1 MVSSYA
7 RMMRVPTIAPVLG
20 RRALNRALLERQML
34 LRRVALPTETAI
46 ERVVGMQ
53 AQNPFD
59 PYTALWSRLEDF
71 RADELSRLIEE
82 RRVVRATSMMR
93 TTIHLMTADDWLAL
107 RPVLQVVSDRG
118 FATGSPFGKPLQGI
132 DVDEVVRVS
141 RALLDEKPRTIA
153 ALRKLLHERWP
164 DRDAGSLAYAVRYL
178 VPLVQLPPRALWG
191 RGGLPVLAT
200 PETWLGRSVGSAT
213 GPDELVMRYLAA
225 FGPASVMD
233 IQAWCWLTR
242 LGTVVER
249 LRPGLRTFR
258 DERGREL
265 FDVPDGPLPD
275 PDATAP
281 VRFLPTFDNLLL
293 SHKDRSR
300 VLGDQ
305 DDWSIGPNQF
315 DDVFR
320 GGSVLVDGF
329 VRAGWRVEREKG
341 KDGRATLVVVPVVA
355 LRAAEETAV
364 TDEAERLVAFLAA
377 DAGDR
382 DVRLEPRIVR
392 N

>member
-1 MVSSYA
+1 
-7 RMMRVPTIAPVLG
+7 MRAPTIAPVLG

-34 LRRVALPTETAI
+34 LRRVALPAETAI
-46 ERVVGMQ
+46 ERLVGMQ

-71 RADELSRLIEE
+71 RAEELSRLIEE

-107 RPVLQVVSDRG
+107 RPVLQVVSERG
-118 FATGSPFGKPLQGI
+118 FTAGSPFGRQLWGV
-132 DVDEVVRVS
+132 DVDEVVRVG
-141 RALLDEKPRTIA
+141 RALLDEKPRPAA

-164 DRDAGSLAYAVRYL
+164 DHDPASLGYAIRYL
-178 VPLVQLPPRALWG
+178 VPLVQIPPRALWG
-191 RGGLPVLAT
+191 KSGLPVVAT
-200 PETWLGRSVGSAT
+200 PETWLGRSVGTDTA
-213 GPDELVMRYLAA
+213 PDEMILRYLAA
-225 FGPASVMD
+225 FGPASVID

-242 LGTVVER
+242 LGAVVER
-249 LRPGLRTFR
+249 LRPRLRTFR

-265 FDVPDGPLPD
+265 FDVPDGALPD
-275 PDATAP
+275 PDTVAP
-281 VRFLPTFDNLLL
+281 VRFLPAFDNVVL
-293 SHKDRSR
+293 SHKDRGR
-300 VLGDQ
+300 ILGDQ
-305 DDWSIGPNQF
+305 DEWSVGPNQF

-320 GGSVLVDGF
+320 GGSVVIDGF

-341 KDGRATLVVVPVVA
+341 HGGRATLVVLPVVT
-355 LRAAEETAV
+355 LTGAEKTAV
-364 TDEAERLVAFLAA
+364 TDEAGRLVAFLGA

-382 DVRLEPRIVR
+382 DVRLEPRISR